1 MPGAG
6 SVAAAGRSC
15 ERVFDVGVDGYTP
28 RSRNAARR
36 RASPNDMSASRSDR
50 LASLR
55 HLTGRLLLV
64 GGAAVAILLLA
75 PAAAHAFET
84 QTLDVVTATDD
95 EALADVPDV
104 VGGEAVGDAVDD
116 IGGAIDDSVDVGGA
130 GGDVGGTGGDS
141 VGAGGDV
148 GGTGGAGGDSVGAGG
163 DVGGTG
169 DAGGDSVGAGGDVG
183 GTGDAGGDGADEPS
197 GAVDEP
203 SGAVDD
209 IVDDPSDAVTDIIDD
224 VAGDI
229 PAEPPVDV
237 IPPLDP
243 PAPTLEAPVED
254 GTTTTVTGGGDAG
267 VTGLAEPT
275 IGPLFDTVLQPAVT
289 AAPDGARISDPLT
302 RTASAGHDTGRG
314 AEPLAPPAP
323 PSGAALPP
331 VASALGAT
339 SPSVPSHL
347 ATLPWVASALLLTGA
362 LLLRLANER
371 RPADPTIA
379 FAERPG

>member
-1 MPGAG
+1 
-6 SVAAAGRSC
+6 
-15 ERVFDVGVDGYTP
+15 
-28 RSRNAARR
+28 
-36 RASPNDMSASRSDR
+36 MSASRSDR

-55 HLTGRLLLV
+55 HLAGRLLLV

-84 QTLDVVTATDD
+84 QTDVVTADD
-95 EALADVPDV
+95 DARADAPDV
-104 VGGEAVGDAVDD
+104 VEGGAVGDALDD
-116 IGGAIDDSVDVGGA
+116 VGGAVDDSVDGVGDAGGGA
-130 GGDVGGTGGDS
+130 
-141 VGAGGDV
+141 VGAGDDAGGTSGDV
-148 GGTGGAGGDSVGAGG
+148 IDDG
-163 DVGGTG
+163 GGTG
-169 DAGGDSVGAGGDVG
+169 DAGGGAV
-183 GTGDAGGDGADEPS
+183 DEPS

-209 IVDDPSDAVTDIIDD
+209 IVDDPSDPVTDIVDD

-229 PAEPPVDV
+229 PAEPPADV

-243 PAPTLEAPVED
+243 PEPTLEAPVED
-254 GTTTTVTGGGDAG
+254 GTTTTVTGGGDAR
-267 VTGLAEPT
+267 VTGLAHST
-275 IGPLFDTVLQPAVT
+275 IGPLFDTVLQPAVV
-289 AAPDGARISDPLT
+289 AASDDARISDPLT
-302 RTASAGHDTGRG
+302 RTASAGPDTGRG